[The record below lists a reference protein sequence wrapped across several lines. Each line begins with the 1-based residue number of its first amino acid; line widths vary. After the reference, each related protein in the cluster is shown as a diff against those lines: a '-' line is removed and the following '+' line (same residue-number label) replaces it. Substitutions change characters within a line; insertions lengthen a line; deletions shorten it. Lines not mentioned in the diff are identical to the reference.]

1 MFMSI
6 KEFTTDE
13 ALLSTPCEKATA
25 EDAAV
30 AQDLLDTLASLE
42 GAACVHANQIGVTKS
57 LFAYLDENDKPHV
70 MYNPAILIGLVPKKE
85 TESCFTHEEPTVN
98 TRYEK
103 VKVSYQELV
112 DGKRFP
118 VRRISTAGWLSLSSI
133 WPITARASWFKQ
145 PFNLA
150 SKRHWNIPMP
160 LFL

>member
-1 MFMSI
+1 MSI

-42 GAACVHANQIGVTKS
+42 GAACVHAN
-57 LFAYLDENDKPHV
+57 
-70 MYNPAILIGLVPKKE
+70 LIGLVPKKE

-112 DGKRFP
+112 DGKLVSRKKDFH
-118 VRRISTAGWLSLSSI
+118 GWAAQLI
-133 WPITARASWFKQ
+133 QHMADH
-145 PFNLA
+145 
-150 SKRHWNIPMP
+150 SKGK
-160 LFL
+160 LV

>member
-1 MFMSI
+1 MSI

-57 LFAYLDENDKPHV
+57 LFAYLDENDNPHV
-70 MYNPAILIGLVPKKE
+70 MYNPTILIGLVPKKE

-103 VKVSYQELV
+103 GKVSYQEA
-112 DGKRFP
+112 GFP
-118 VRRISTAGWLSLSSI
+118 QEGLPWMGSPAYPAHGRSQQGQTRLT
-133 WPITARASWFKQ
+133 R
-145 PFNLA
+145 
-150 SKRHWNIPMP
+150 
-160 LFL
+160 

>member
-1 MFMSI
+1 MSI

-42 GAACVHANQIGVTKS
+42 GAACIHANQIGVTKS
-57 LFAYLDENDKPHV
+57 LFAYLDENDNPHV

-112 DGKRFP
+112 DGKLVSHKKDFH
-118 VRRISTAGWLSLSSI
+118 GWVAQLI
-133 WPITARASWFKQ
+133 QHMADH
-145 PFNLA
+145 
-150 SKRHWNIPMP
+150 SKGK
-160 LFL
+160 FV

>member
-1 MFMSI
+1 MSI

-42 GAACVHANQIGVTKS
+42 GAACIHANQIGVTKS
-57 LFAYLDENDKPHV
+57 LFAYLDENDNPHV
-70 MYNPAILIGLVPKKE
+70 MYNPTILIGLVPKKE

-112 DGKRFP
+112 DDKL
-118 VRRISTAGWLSLSSI
+118 VS
-133 WPITARASWFKQ
+133 Q
-145 PFNLA
+145 
-150 SKRHWNIPMP
+150 
-160 LFL
+160 